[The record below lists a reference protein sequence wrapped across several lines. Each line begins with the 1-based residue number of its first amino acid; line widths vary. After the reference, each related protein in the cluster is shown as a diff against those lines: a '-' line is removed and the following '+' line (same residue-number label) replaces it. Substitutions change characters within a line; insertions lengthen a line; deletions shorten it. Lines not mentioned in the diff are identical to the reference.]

1 MFMKT
6 VLRYV
11 VLSGLVVLL
20 AYGCS
25 TVGKPKGEKSVAVT
39 ADTLTTIRRGATF
52 SLSEREFADAQNYGS
67 ANLDNRLVALVIDE
81 LSRKGLRHNK
91 YAETSALLLNYTVDL
106 GANEKN
112 RKIEISPSNES
123 AADRLAAADNF
134 IEHGLLMLELTDN
147 TTGKTIWRN
156 RVVGFTDA
164 AMPDAIRIERLLKL
178 VEILVED
185 IPVSAD

>member
-1 MFMKT
+1 MFLKT
-6 VLRYV
+6 VLRYM
-11 VLSGLVVLL
+11 VLSSLAALL
-20 AYGCS
+20 AYGCNMA
-25 TVGKPKGEKSVAVT
+25 GKPKQEKPVVVT

-52 SLSEREFADAQNYGS
+52 SLGKREFADAQNYGS
-67 ANLDNRLVALVIDE
+67 ANLDNRLADLIIDE

-112 RKIEISPSNES
+112 RQIEISP
-123 AADRLAAADNF
+123 ADRLAAADNF

-147 TTGKTIWRN
+147 TTGKTVWKN
-156 RVVGFTDA
+156 RVAGFTDA
-164 AMPDAIRIERLLKL
+164 AMPGAIRTERLLKL